1 MHLESK
7 VLQVCDTVIGNDNL
21 GFFPI
26 SLKSNEIME
35 LCQKKKNL
43 KEKFELKFL
52 CELSNSH
59 AVYFLSDSFV
69 SSSSSQP
76 VSLFSTSQGKSVIF
90 CVYISKRK
98 MLRKRL

>member
-35 LCQKKKNL
+35 LCQKKK
-43 KEKFELKFL
+43 K
-52 CELSNSH
+52 
-59 AVYFLSDSFV
+59 
-69 SSSSSQP
+69 
-76 VSLFSTSQGKSVIF
+76 
-90 CVYISKRK
+90 SKRK
-98 MLRKRL
+98 VRVKIPV